1 VSPRRSRTIFPP
13 VRLCDWRFLLFAAT
27 LTARWYAILC
37 PRCRTLRTCLCNP
50 PQTICD
56 SVSEAG
62 EGRREGRA
70 RRRRM
75 SEGQG
80 DSERLQASA
89 FSVCASS
96 GDLGDRR
103 CRFSGP
109 VTCKLHRC
117 ITWRCESLYSKLGI
131 QARSQTRSL
140 PYCHTCNLTHAK
152 AFLSGLDAVHQVL
165 ESGLS
170 DMICENICS
179 VAAPRCTPRHRYAG
193 ALCPAPK
200 TRRYENVPAF
210 LYRPAGLPLTL

>member
-1 VSPRRSRTIFPP
+1 MRQEREIQLLDKLLRPDTCRPGDHGPFSRRSDYATGDFCYLRRLSLLVGTQFF
-13 VRLCDWRFLLFAAT
+13 VRVAGPCVHACAT
-27 LTARWYAILC
+27 
-37 PRCRTLRTCLCNP
+37 
-50 PQTICD
+50 PQTISD

-131 QARSQTRSL
+131 QARRSQTKSF
-140 PYCHTCNLTHAK
+140 PYFPLSYMQLDTRQNL
-152 AFLSGLDAVHQVL
+152 SQW
-165 ESGLS
+165 
-170 DMICENICS
+170 
-179 VAAPRCTPRHRYAG
+179 PWRCTSRA
-193 ALCPAPK
+193 
-200 TRRYENVPAF
+200 
-210 LYRPAGLPLTL
+210 